1 MRHVR
6 IRREVD
12 SAADVRA
19 GHVQLDAGQL
29 GEGVQLFGQYDEFFS
44 VVSGDVGDDRAV
56 EACQIVDV
64 FFDKRINAVVVQAD
78 RIEQPATGFNSAW
91 RRISLT
97 RQQRD
102 SLRDDATE
110 LAEIDK
116 RGRLLRISESPGCDE
131 DGIAKFQAVQFNS
144 QVGQRFSPVVILRHD
159 AESFQNVCMVSRRD
173 YAELRTVRE
182 PGRVLYRSR
191 RDSVRK
197 LSTMCVS
204 GALSMCNVQK
214 IELLTHTFQS
224 GTLIALLLIPS
235 SKFSPQTKHWFLTV
249 PDLRV
254 SHTRSDTKLNE
265 FCKLLLAFGVFVDG
279 ELANAQLEFEGAPI
293 HYATAPV
300 SDPVAQLQQKLDRG
314 DAALKWDEK
323 HGWLPSVL
331 YQLDISQSSQL
342 LVFSKTSL
350 QLRRIMPSRP
360 RALYFN
366 DETYIGWVQRGDVV
380 EVSTVDPRQGAIFY
394 TLKQQITDSPK
405 FVRDRGQCL
414 ICHASS
420 RTKGVPGHLVRSV
433 YPSRDGQPHFGLGTI
448 TTDHATPFEKRFG
461 GWYVTG
467 THGDMRHLGNAIA
480 DDNRKDP
487 IDPEPGANLASL
499 GRLFRTSPYLQ
510 QTSDL
515 VAMMVL
521 EHQAQMHNL
530 ITRASFETRRAKHH
544 DAVMNAALK
553 RPADYSSES
562 TGRRIASAAEKLVE
576 YLLFKD
582 EFRLTSPV
590 AGVSG
595 FADEF
600 SAKGPRDSKG
610 RSLREFDLQTQLFRY
625 PCSFLI
631 YSEVF
636 DTLPEPMLD
645 AVYSRLFA
653 VLNRPVNPNGE
664 EDVFSHLSV
673 ADRTAIREILAET
686 KPEFRERLT
695 AFSKRLH

>member
-1 MRHVR
+1 MHAN
-6 IRREVD
+6 VD
-12 SAADVRA
+12 SP
-19 GHVQLDAGQL
+19 
-29 GEGVQLFGQYDEFFS
+29 
-44 VVSGDVGDDRAV
+44 
-56 EACQIVDV
+56 IV
-64 FFDKRINAVVVQAD
+64 KLM
-78 RIEQPATGFNSAW
+78 PT
-91 RRISLT
+91 RRIHTLV
-97 RQQRD
+97 
-102 SLRDDATE
+102 
-110 LAEIDK
+110 
-116 RGRLLRISESPGCDE
+116 
-131 DGIAKFQAVQFNS
+131 AVWLF
-144 QVGQRFSPVVILRHD
+144 
-159 AESFQNVCMVSRRD
+159 
-173 YAELRTVRE
+173 
-182 PGRVLYRSR
+182 VLP
-191 RDSVRK
+191 
-197 LSTMCVS
+197 LSTC
-204 GALSMCNVQK
+204 
-214 IELLTHTFQS
+214 
-224 GTLIALLLIPS
+224 
-235 SKFSPQTKHWFLTV
+235 
-249 PDLRV
+249 
-254 SHTRSDTKLNE
+254 
-265 FCKLLLAFGVFVDG
+265 G
-279 ELANAQLEFEGAPI
+279 EVVAQLEFEGAPI
-293 HYATAPV
+293 NYATAPV
-300 SDPVAQLQQKLDRG
+300 HDAVASLQQRLDG
-314 DAALKWDEK
+314 GEVSLNWDDD

-331 YQLDISQSSQL
+331 EQLNVPQSSQL

-380 EVSTVDPRQGAIFY
+380 EVSTVDPEQGAIFY
-394 TLKQQITDSPK
+394 TLKQQISESPK

-448 TTDHATPFEKRFG
+448 TTDHATPFERRFG

-467 THGDMRHLGNAIA
+467 SHGDMRHLGNAIA

-544 DAVMNAALK
+544 DNIMNAALK
-553 RPADYSSES
+553 RPKDYCSDS

-600 SAKGPRDSKG
+600 SSKGPRDSKD
-610 RSLREFDLQTQLFRY
+610 RSLRDFDLQTRMFKY

-631 YSEVF
+631 YSEA
-636 DTLPEPMLD
+636 LD
-645 AVYSRLFA
+645 ALPPATLDVVYSRLIEVLTASSEPAVDDAFA
-653 VLNRPVNPNGE
+653 
-664 EDVFSHLSV
+664 HLSRV
-673 ADRTAIREILAET
+673 DRIAIRQILAET
-686 KPEFRERLT
+686 KPGFRARMAAVSQT
-695 AFSKRLH
+695 VP

>member
-1 MRHVR
+1 MLVA
-6 IRREVD
+6 VW
-12 SAADVRA
+12 
-19 GHVQLDAGQL
+19 
-29 GEGVQLFGQYDEFFS
+29 LF
-44 VVSGDVGDDRAV
+44 
-56 EACQIVDV
+56 
-64 FFDKRINAVVVQAD
+64 
-78 RIEQPATGFNSAW
+78 
-91 RRISLT
+91 
-97 RQQRD
+97 
-102 SLRDDATE
+102 
-110 LAEIDK
+110 
-116 RGRLLRISESPGCDE
+116 
-131 DGIAKFQAVQFNS
+131 
-144 QVGQRFSPVVILRHD
+144 
-159 AESFQNVCMVSRRD
+159 
-173 YAELRTVRE
+173 
-182 PGRVLYRSR
+182 VL
-191 RDSVRK
+191 
-197 LSTMCVS
+197 
-204 GALSMCNVQK
+204 ALSA
-214 IELLTHTFQS
+214 S
-224 GTLIALLLIPS
+224 GE
-235 SKFSPQTKHWFLTV
+235 
-249 PDLRV
+249 V
-254 SHTRSDTKLNE
+254 S
-265 FCKLLLAFGVFVDG
+265 
-279 ELANAQLEFEGAPI
+279 AQLEFEGAPI
-293 HYATAPV
+293 NYATAPV
-300 SDPVAQLQQKLDRG
+300 HDAVALLQARLDEG
-314 DAALKWDEK
+314 EASLTWDDD

-331 YQLDISQSSQL
+331 EQLNVPQSSQL

-380 EVSTVDPRQGAIFY
+380 EVSTVDPEQGAIFY
-394 TLKQQITDSPK
+394 TLKQQISESPK

-544 DAVMNAALK
+544 DDVMNAALK
-553 RPADYSSES
+553 RPKDYCSDS
-562 TGRRIASAAEKLVE
+562 TGRRIASAADKLVE

-600 SAKGPRDSKG
+600 STRGPRDSKG
-610 RSLREFDLQTQLFRY
+610 RSLRDFDLQTRMFKY

-631 YSEVF
+631 YSEAF
-636 DTLPEPMLD
+636 DSLPEATLD
-645 AVYSRLFA
+645 VVYARLVE
-653 VLNRPVNPNGE
+653 VLNDSSE
-664 EDVFSHLSV
+664 QAADDEFAHLSR
-673 ADRTAIREILAET
+673 ADRIAIREILAET
-686 KPEFRERLT
+686 KPGFR
-695 AFSKRLH
+695 KRIAAVSQTVP

>member
-1 MRHVR
+1 M
-6 IRREVD
+6 
-12 SAADVRA
+12 
-19 GHVQLDAGQL
+19 
-29 GEGVQLFGQYDEFFS
+29 
-44 VVSGDVGDDRAV
+44 
-56 EACQIVDV
+56 
-64 FFDKRINAVVVQAD
+64 
-78 RIEQPATGFNSAW
+78 PT
-91 RRISLT
+91 RRIHTLV
-97 RQQRD
+97 
-102 SLRDDATE
+102 
-110 LAEIDK
+110 
-116 RGRLLRISESPGCDE
+116 
-131 DGIAKFQAVQFNS
+131 AVWLF
-144 QVGQRFSPVVILRHD
+144 VFV
-159 AESFQNVCMVSRRD
+159 
-173 YAELRTVRE
+173 
-182 PGRVLYRSR
+182 
-191 RDSVRK
+191 
-197 LSTMCVS
+197 LSTTGEVS
-204 GALSMCNVQK
+204 
-214 IELLTHTFQS
+214 
-224 GTLIALLLIPS
+224 
-235 SKFSPQTKHWFLTV
+235 
-249 PDLRV
+249 
-254 SHTRSDTKLNE
+254 
-265 FCKLLLAFGVFVDG
+265 
-279 ELANAQLEFEGAPI
+279 AQLEFEGAPI
-293 HYATAPV
+293 NYATAPV
-300 SDPVAQLQQKLDRG
+300 HDAVALLQEKLHQGEASLD
-314 DAALKWDEK
+314 WDDD

-331 YQLDISQSSQL
+331 EQLNVPQSSQL

-380 EVSTVDPRQGAIFY
+380 EVSTVDPEQGAIFY
-394 TLKQQITDSPK
+394 TLKQQISESPK

-480 DDNRKDP
+480 DDNRREP
-487 IDPEPGANLASL
+487 IDSEPGANLASL

-544 DAVMNAALK
+544 DDVMNTALK
-553 RPADYSSES
+553 RPKDYCSDS

-590 AGVSG
+590 SGVSG

-600 SAKGPRDSKG
+600 STRGPRDSKG
-610 RSLREFDLQTQLFRY
+610 RSLRDFDLQTRMFKY

-631 YSEVF
+631 YSDAF
-636 DTLPEPMLD
+636 DALPPATLD
-645 AVYSRLFA
+645 VVYTRLLE
-653 VLNRPVNPNGE
+653 VLNGSPGSATDE
-664 EDVFSHLSV
+664 AFAHLSR
-673 ADRTAIREILAET
+673 ADRIAIREILAET
-686 KPEFRERLT
+686 KPGFRERIEAVSQT
-695 AFSKRLH
+695 VP

>member
-1 MRHVR
+1 MQQN
-6 IRREVD
+6 VD
-12 SAADVRA
+12 SP
-19 GHVQLDAGQL
+19 
-29 GEGVQLFGQYDEFFS
+29 
-44 VVSGDVGDDRAV
+44 
-56 EACQIVDV
+56 IV
-64 FFDKRINAVVVQAD
+64 NTM
-78 RIEQPATGFNSAW
+78 PT
-91 RRISLT
+91 RRIQTLV
-97 RQQRD
+97 
-102 SLRDDATE
+102 
-110 LAEIDK
+110 
-116 RGRLLRISESPGCDE
+116 
-131 DGIAKFQAVQFNS
+131 AVWLF
-144 QVGQRFSPVVILRHD
+144 
-159 AESFQNVCMVSRRD
+159 
-173 YAELRTVRE
+173 
-182 PGRVLYRSR
+182 VL
-191 RDSVRK
+191 V
-197 LSTMCVS
+197 LSTSGEVS
-204 GALSMCNVQK
+204 
-214 IELLTHTFQS
+214 
-224 GTLIALLLIPS
+224 
-235 SKFSPQTKHWFLTV
+235 
-249 PDLRV
+249 
-254 SHTRSDTKLNE
+254 
-265 FCKLLLAFGVFVDG
+265 
-279 ELANAQLEFEGAPI
+279 AQLEFEGAPI
-293 HYATAPV
+293 NYATAPV
-300 SDPVAQLQQKLDRG
+300 RDAVALLQEKLDQG
-314 DAALKWDEK
+314 EASLTWDEE

-331 YQLDISQSSQL
+331 EQLNVPQSSQL

-380 EVSTVDPRQGAIFY
+380 EVSTVDPEQGAIFY
-394 TLKQQITDSPK
+394 TLKQQISESPK

-467 THGDMRHLGNAIA
+467 THGGMRHLGNAIA

-544 DAVMNAALK
+544 DDVMNAALK
-553 RPADYSSES
+553 RPKDYCSDS
-562 TGRRIASAAEKLVE
+562 TGRRIASAADKLVE

-590 AGVSG
+590 SGVSG

-600 SAKGPRDSKG
+600 STRGPRDSQG
-610 RSLREFDLQTQLFRY
+610 RSLREFDLETRMFKY

-631 YSEVF
+631 YSEAF
-636 DTLPEPMLD
+636 DALPPATLDVVYTRLLDVLSDSSEPASDD
-645 AVYSRLFA
+645 AFA
-653 VLNRPVNPNGE
+653 
-664 EDVFSHLSV
+664 HLSR
-673 ADRTAIREILAET
+673 ADRIAIREILAET
-686 KPEFRERLT
+686 KPGFRERIAAVSQT
-695 AFSKRLH
+695 VP

>member
-1 MRHVR
+1 M
-6 IRREVD
+6 
-12 SAADVRA
+12 
-19 GHVQLDAGQL
+19 
-29 GEGVQLFGQYDEFFS
+29 
-44 VVSGDVGDDRAV
+44 
-56 EACQIVDV
+56 
-64 FFDKRINAVVVQAD
+64 
-78 RIEQPATGFNSAW
+78 PT
-91 RRISLT
+91 RRIQTLV
-97 RQQRD
+97 
-102 SLRDDATE
+102 
-110 LAEIDK
+110 
-116 RGRLLRISESPGCDE
+116 
-131 DGIAKFQAVQFNS
+131 AVWLF
-144 QVGQRFSPVVILRHD
+144 
-159 AESFQNVCMVSRRD
+159 
-173 YAELRTVRE
+173 
-182 PGRVLYRSR
+182 VL
-191 RDSVRK
+191 V
-197 LSTMCVS
+197 LSTSGEVS
-204 GALSMCNVQK
+204 
-214 IELLTHTFQS
+214 
-224 GTLIALLLIPS
+224 
-235 SKFSPQTKHWFLTV
+235 
-249 PDLRV
+249 
-254 SHTRSDTKLNE
+254 
-265 FCKLLLAFGVFVDG
+265 
-279 ELANAQLEFEGAPI
+279 AQLEFEGAPI
-293 HYATAPV
+293 NYATAPV
-300 SDPVAQLQQKLDRG
+300 RDAVALLQEKLDQG
-314 DAALKWDEK
+314 EASLTWDEE

-331 YQLDISQSSQL
+331 EQLNVPQSSQL

-380 EVSTVDPRQGAIFY
+380 EVSTVDPEQGAIFY
-394 TLKQQITDSPK
+394 TLKQQISESPK

-467 THGDMRHLGNAIA
+467 THGGMRHLGNAIA

-544 DAVMNAALK
+544 DDVMNAALK
-553 RPADYSSES
+553 RPKDYCSDS
-562 TGRRIASAAEKLVE
+562 TGRRIASAADKLVE

-590 AGVSG
+590 SGVSG

-600 SAKGPRDSKG
+600 STRGPRDSQG
-610 RSLREFDLQTQLFRY
+610 RSLREFDLETRMFKY

-631 YSEVF
+631 YSEAF
-636 DTLPEPMLD
+636 DALPPATLDVVYTRLLDVLSDSSEPASDD
-645 AVYSRLFA
+645 AFA
-653 VLNRPVNPNGE
+653 
-664 EDVFSHLSV
+664 HLSR
-673 ADRTAIREILAET
+673 ADRIAIREILAET
-686 KPEFRERLT
+686 KPGFRERIAAVSQT
-695 AFSKRLH
+695 VP

>member
-1 MRHVR
+1 M
-6 IRREVD
+6 
-12 SAADVRA
+12 AAA
-19 GHVQLDAGQL
+19 W
-29 GEGVQLFGQYDEFFS
+29 LF
-44 VVSGDVGDDRAV
+44 V
-56 EACQIVDV
+56 
-64 FFDKRINAVVVQAD
+64 
-78 RIEQPATGFNSAW
+78 
-91 RRISLT
+91 
-97 RQQRD
+97 
-102 SLRDDATE
+102 
-110 LAEIDK
+110 LA
-116 RGRLLRISESPGCDE
+116 
-131 DGIAKFQAVQFNS
+131 
-144 QVGQRFSPVVILRHD
+144 
-159 AESFQNVCMVSRRD
+159 
-173 YAELRTVRE
+173 
-182 PGRVLYRSR
+182 
-191 RDSVRK
+191 
-197 LSTMCVS
+197 LSTSGEVS
-204 GALSMCNVQK
+204 
-214 IELLTHTFQS
+214 
-224 GTLIALLLIPS
+224 
-235 SKFSPQTKHWFLTV
+235 
-249 PDLRV
+249 
-254 SHTRSDTKLNE
+254 
-265 FCKLLLAFGVFVDG
+265 
-279 ELANAQLEFEGAPI
+279 AQLEFEGAPI
-293 HYATAPV
+293 NYATAPV
-300 SDPVAQLQQKLDRG
+300 HDAVALLQQKLDQG
-314 DAALKWDEK
+314 EASLTWDDD

-331 YQLDISQSSQL
+331 EQLNVPQSSQL

-380 EVSTVDPRQGAIFY
+380 EVSTVDPEQGAIFY
-394 TLKQQITDSPK
+394 TLKQQISESPK

-544 DAVMNAALK
+544 DDVMNAALK
-553 RPADYSSES
+553 RPKDYCSDS
-562 TGRRIASAAEKLVE
+562 TGRRIASVAEKLVE

-582 EFRLTSPV
+582 EFRLTSRV
-590 AGVSG
+590 SGVSG

-600 SAKGPRDSKG
+600 STRGPRDSKG
-610 RSLREFDLQTQLFRY
+610 RSLRDFDLQTRMFKY

-631 YSEVF
+631 YSEAF
-636 DTLPEPMLD
+636 DSLPETTLD
-645 AVYSRLFA
+645 VVYARLLD
-653 VLNRPVNPNGE
+653 VLNDTSGQATNDE
-664 EDVFSHLSV
+664 FAHLSR
-673 ADRTAIREILAET
+673 ADRITIREILAET
-686 KPEFRERLT
+686 KPGFRARIAAVSQT
-695 AFSKRLH
+695 VP